1 MKCPYC
7 AEEIQDAA
15 ILCRFCG
22 AIREGEQWL
31 PPPRPAAGQAAPS
44 ASPPPAASRPA
55 GSFTIKT
62 AGVFFLLSAAWS
74 MASLTS
80 PVPLFGA
87 MRGGIVAAGYN
98 LLYAALFAGMGVGLL
113 AAKPWAFPLSLGA
126 TVVFTADRV
135 ALLLDEPAREAH
147 LASLG
152 VTEDVETILGTDF
165 IGSVYLLLTVTV
177 LACWWGFVLYLYFR
191 RDYFHRPV
199 SAP

>member
-1 MKCPYC
+1 
-7 AEEIQDAA
+7 
-15 ILCRFCG
+15 
-22 AIREGEQWL
+22 
-31 PPPRPAAGQAAPS
+31 
-44 ASPPPAASRPA
+44 
-55 GSFTIKT
+55 
-62 AGVFFLLSAAWS
+62 

-191 RDYFHRPV
+191 RDYIHRPV